1 MGKSFVSVALAASV
15 LVACVGAFHMPPL
28 HPHKCGHK
36 VHPVS
41 VVQHHPVVPLVHHPV
56 VQHHPEPVAVPVEVV
71 KHTSAS
77 FRPASFLELLE
88 IVLDCFNTLR
98 IPLQRF
104 PSYMSGIFPDDPETK
119 CFLRCVAIKLG
130 VYCDEAG
137 ADLDRHCV
145 QFGLG
150 ECCENFANRHL
161 VCLQQNSIPC
171 PDRCTAAYKQELCF
185 QEPIAKYLDY
195 HFHELVG
202 LLHQAKC
209 SHDLK
214 MLHP

>member
-1 MGKSFVSVALAASV
+1 MIKSFVSIVAIVFVASSS
-15 LVACVGAFHMPPL
+15 AFHVGVPPC
-28 HPHKCGHK
+28 PNKCGHK
-36 VHPVS
+36 GHAVPIVPHLPISAHHPIVPHHVHEPVEI
-41 VVQHHPVVPLVHHPV
+41 VQH
-56 VQHHPEPVAVPVEVV
+56 
-71 KHTSAS
+71 TSSS
-77 FRPASFLELLE
+77 FRPASFLEVLE

-104 PSYMSGIFPDDPETK
+104 PSYLSGVFPEDPETK

-130 VYCDEAG
+130 VYCDENG
-137 ADLDRHCV
+137 ADLDRHCI

-195 HFHELVG
+195 HFQQQVG

>member
-1 MGKSFVSVALAASV
+1 MFKSRVCILVVASV
-15 LVACVGAFHMPPL
+15 LVASVSAFQVNNLPL
-28 HPHKCGHK
+28 KTVSK
-36 VHPVS
+36 VHPV
-41 VVQHHPVVPLVHHPV
+41 QHHVPVHHPL
-56 VQHHPEPVAVPVEVV
+56 HHEPAAVPVDVV
-71 KHTSAS
+71 KHTSSS
-77 FRPASFLELLE
+77 FRPASFLELFE

-104 PSYMSGIFPDDPETK
+104 PSYMSGIFPDDAETK

-150 ECCENFANRHL
+150 ECCENFSNRHL
-161 VCLQQNSIPC
+161 VCLQQNSLPC

-185 QEPIAKYLDY
+185 QEPITKYLDY

-202 LLHQAKC
+202 LMHQAKC

>member
-1 MGKSFVSVALAASV
+1 
-15 LVACVGAFHMPPL
+15 MPSL
-28 HPHKCGHK
+28 HPHSNKCGHK
-36 VHPVS
+36 VHPV
-41 VVQHHPVVPLVHHPV
+41 VQHHHPVVPLVHH
-56 VQHHPEPVAVPVEVV
+56 HEPVAVPVEVV

-77 FRPASFLELLE
+77 FRPASFLELME

-104 PSYMSGIFPDDPETK
+104 PSYLSGIFPEDPETK

-161 VCLQQNSIPC
+161 VCLQQNTLPC